1 VSVPTRVTPAVA
13 LACLLV
19 LGATAPALAFT
30 PAPTGTGTTEPR
42 ILAAYPNP
50 VTDGDAGE
58 FVVRDARNLTLS
70 DGEGSVR
77 VPVDGTVALSAT
89 PERTRNLTDHR
100 VVGVDLPGLANGGE
114 VLTLTRDDE
123 RLVRVAYE
131 AEVRRWWDADGGSG
145 WEPLGRTDRPV
156 VETT

>member
-50 VTDGDAGE
+50 VTDGDAGRPLPVGLLVA
-58 FVVRDARNLTLS
+58 VVVGAL
-70 DGEGSVR
+70 
-77 VPVDGTVALSAT
+77 VALVAAS
-89 PERTRNLTDHR
+89 RL
-100 VVGVDLPGLANGGE
+100 E
-114 VLTLTRDDE
+114 VT
-123 RLVRVAYE
+123 
-131 AEVRRWWDADGGSG
+131 
-145 WEPLGRTDRPV
+145 
-156 VETT
+156 